1 MLFPQN
7 ITKTPVLMVWWRGHA
22 SSELFSCAVLAVRL
36 PSRVTS
42 RLLKQTADKAST
54 LSPSAPRFEI
64 YEDLSEKKVSV
75 IMVFSEHKHLLKAD
89 EHGLAIIFRNDRSW
103 GPFGAARLGA
113 ALRSLISAWR
123 RHPGRAGS
131 WEFQAVNVRAE
142 FDTLCARPSRLGR
155 RTQIRA
161 PQEIVAEWVN
171 PPVILAPKMVHVKC
185 FKTLEDV
192 NYVYTWCPLVMTSD

>member
-1 MLFPQN
+1 MKGPRFFRALQLCCSCSQVAL
-7 ITKTPVLMVWWRGHA
+7 KSDE
-22 SSELFSCAVLAVRL
+22 SSAE
-36 PSRVTS
+36 
-42 RLLKQTADKAST
+42 ADSWQSFNVISF
-54 LSPSAPRFEI
+54 SPSIWNIRRPFR
-64 YEDLSEKKVSV
+64 KKVSV
-75 IMVFSEHKHLLKAD
+75 IMVFSEHKPLLKAD